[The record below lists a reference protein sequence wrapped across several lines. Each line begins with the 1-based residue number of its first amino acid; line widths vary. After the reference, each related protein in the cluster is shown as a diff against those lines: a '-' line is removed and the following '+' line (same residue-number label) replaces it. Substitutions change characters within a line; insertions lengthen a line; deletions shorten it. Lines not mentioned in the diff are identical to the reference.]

1 MDGGGVALPRSSGS
15 RTDRRIAVTGLCV
28 TLYTAGTV
36 ALTLLAACGRGE
48 TARARPPE
56 IGQLAPAYRTISLG
70 GDSVSLAQK
79 RGRVVLL
86 NVWAT
91 WCHPCRDEIPIL
103 QALHERYATRG
114 LDLIGVSVD
123 AHGEEATI
131 RDFAKDFNM
140 TYPLWLDPDER
151 VQSTFLAIGVP
162 ATFLIDREGVLR
174 WRHVGPV
181 RASDS
186 TLVREL
192 ERALGGASAGE

>member
-1 MDGGGVALPRSSGS
+1 M
-15 RTDRRIAVTGLCV
+15 RRAAGAVGFAV
-28 TLYTAGTV
+28 
-36 ALTLLAACGRGE
+36 LAACGRGDSP
-48 TARARPPE
+48 RVRPPE
-56 IGQLAPAYRTISLG
+56 IGQPAPAYRTISLA

-91 WCHPCRDEIPIL
+91 WCHPCRAEIPIL
-103 QALHERYATRG
+103 QALHERYAARG
-114 LDLIGVSVD
+114 LDLVGVSVD

-162 ATFLIDREGVLR
+162 ATFLIDRHGVLR

-181 RASDS
+181 RANDS
-186 TLVREL
+186 TLLREL
-192 ERALGGASAGE
+192 ERALGGATGGE

>member
-1 MDGGGVALPRSSGS
+1 VPYAAATLALWG
-15 RTDRRIAVTGLCV
+15 
-28 TLYTAGTV
+28 
-36 ALTLLAACGRGE
+36 LAACRGE
-48 TARARPPE
+48 DGHRARPPE
-56 IGQLAPAYRTISLG
+56 VGQPAPAYQTISIA
-70 GDSVSLAQK
+70 GDSVSLAQR

-103 QALHERYATRG
+103 QALHERYAARG

-123 AHGEEATI
+123 AHGEENTI
-131 RDFAKDFNM
+131 REFARDFKM

-181 RASDS
+181 RADDT
-186 TLVREL
+186 TLVRAL
-192 ERALGGASAGE
+192 ERALAGGAAGE